1 MATYNGSI
9 LSGSQP
15 QSSATQDES
24 VQSNRTI
31 EANEVSTK
39 PEDSTSSSISSRY
52 NTAGQDQEYRQS
64 AVRLASEMKR
74 KKALEQE
81 VSDFKACLRTSTVL
95 ILPFRHIE
103 GRCNKYKKIERKS
116 KIETHRNRKKDW
128 WRIPIVIQHHRIRV
142 RMSNT

>member
-1 MATYNGSI
+1 VATYNASI

-31 EANEVSTK
+31 EANEVSIK
-39 PEDSTSSSISSRY
+39 PEDGTPSSISSRY
-52 NTAGQDQEYRQS
+52 NTAGKDQEYRQS

-81 VSDFKACLRTSTVL
+81 VSDVKACLRTITVL
-95 ILPFRHIE
+95 ILRFRHIE
-103 GRCNKYKKIERKS
+103 GRYNKYRRIERKS

-128 WRIPIVIQHHRIRV
+128 WTIPKVVQHHRIRA